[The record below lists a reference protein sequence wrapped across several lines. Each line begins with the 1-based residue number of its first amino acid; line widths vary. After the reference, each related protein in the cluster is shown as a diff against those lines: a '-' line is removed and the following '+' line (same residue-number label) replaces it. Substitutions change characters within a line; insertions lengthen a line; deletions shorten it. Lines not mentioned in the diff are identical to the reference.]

1 MFSRARRWLPIPRVS
16 HLVRWETLGT
26 MLGCQLQIFSCLEPV
41 VCFPHFFLLKIEIFA
56 LQKAFFKYYKTLTTL
71 ITLCKSILQYWHY
84 MKQIWY
90 LYQEPIKGS
99 LHLSYLA
106 LASTLSRVDL
116 LIERF
121 PQFEEPIKTELWQSL
136 FYLHAHDHAGD
147 SEERLDDSSDG
158 SSDTVDV
165 SSSEYSA
172 SSDSE
177 SEKEKLASQKT
188 DCDGRERGTC
198 KTKRCHDY
206 EDLTTSRKKAK
217 LTIFFYY
224 LRFTQQ
230 KYDTCR
236 GKKSFLKYIRSTRER
251 VDSRN
256 EWKQRIPLMASC
268 LY

>member
-1 MFSRARRWLPIPRVS
+1 
-16 HLVRWETLGT
+16 
-26 MLGCQLQIFSCLEPV
+26 
-41 VCFPHFFLLKIEIFA
+41 
-56 LQKAFFKYYKTLTTL
+56 
-71 ITLCKSILQYWHY
+71 
-84 MKQIWY
+84 MKQNWY

-188 DCDGRERGTC
+188 DCDGSERRKWNAATT
-198 KTKRCHDY
+198 TK
-206 EDLTTSRKKAK
+206 TSRPREKK
-217 LTIFFYY
+217 
-224 LRFTQQ
+224 Q
-230 KYDTCR
+230 
-236 GKKSFLKYIRSTRER
+236 S
-251 VDSRN
+251 
-256 EWKQRIPLMASC
+256 
-268 LY
+268 